1 MTRWFE
7 ETDSDD
13 YRVKLKADRVLYE
26 SETEHQHLVL
36 FENPTFG
43 RVLMLDGIIQTT
55 ENDEFVYHEML
66 AHLPILAHGRARR
79 VLIVG
84 GGDGGM
90 AEEVLKHRSVE
101 SLTMVEIDGSVI
113 DFSKQYLGAICGRA
127 FDDPRLELVI
137 ADGFEYVADCAA
149 RYDVIIVDSTDP
161 VGPGKILFTEE
172 FYRRC
177 HGALTE
183 GGVLVGQ
190 LSLPYVFPEVLRDAM
205 ARLRP
210 NFADA
215 TCYLATVPTY
225 TGGETAV
232 AWASDN
238 PALREVPL
246 ETLRQRFAA
255 AALET
260 RYYTPEVHRA
270 AFALPA
276 FVRDLTS

>member
-26 SETEHQHLVL
+26 SKTGHQHLVL

-55 ENDEFVYHEML
+55 EKDEFVYHEML

-90 AEEVLKHRSVE
+90 AEEVLKHSSVE
-101 SLTMVEIDGSVI
+101 AVTMVEIDGSVV
-113 DFSKQYLGAICGRA
+113 DFSKRHLGSICGGA

-137 ADGFEYVADCAA
+137 ADGFEYVADCGQ
-149 RYDVIIVDSTDP
+149 RFDVIIVDSTDP
-161 VGPGKILFTEE
+161 VGPGKILFTED

-177 HGALTE
+177 HGALNE

-190 LSLPYVFPEVLRDAM
+190 LSLPYVFPEVLRNAM

-210 NFADA
+210 RFAE
-215 TCYLATVPTY
+215 TSCYVITVPTY
-225 TGGETAV
+225 SGGQMAV
-232 AWASDN
+232 AWACDD
-238 PALREVPL
+238 PALRQVPL
-246 ETLRQRFAA
+246 ETLERRFADA
-255 AALET
+255 AITT

-276 FVRDLTS
+276 FIRDLTR